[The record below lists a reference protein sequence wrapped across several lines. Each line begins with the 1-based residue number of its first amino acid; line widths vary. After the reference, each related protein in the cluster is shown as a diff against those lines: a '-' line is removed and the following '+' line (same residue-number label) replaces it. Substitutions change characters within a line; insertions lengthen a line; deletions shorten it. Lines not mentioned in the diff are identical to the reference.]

1 MSTHFR
7 IVGAVL
13 VLFSLNSLGCSS
25 KEAEGVPPGV
35 NGEPPPDRQKQA
47 KAPFALEVQQK
58 VVKLAQ
64 GGKAK
69 IVVTAERKDYEGPI
83 ILELTNLPA
92 KVSTVSKAMIAASA
106 REVEIE
112 ITAANDADIG
122 EKTDVLAMASN
133 PLVASSPFTIKVEK
147 AAPVAVTPNNEPKL
161 RVNPELVKVT
171 QGDKIKVRVSAD
183 RNGFEGPIVIEL
195 VNMPAQ
201 ISGAKGIIGAEEK
214 DVVLELTV
222 DPKAVV
228 GETKGVTALGNNKF
242 TSEPFTIAIV
252 EAAALFELGV
262 RDEVVEVKQGDKAKL
277 EISIMRKSY
286 DGPVILEL
294 SNLPEKVTMNKVI
307 IPAGQSRK
315 AVDIMA
321 DAAAPEGRKTGVTV
335 LATADG
341 KTILSKPFAIVVT
354 KGTSTSSD
362 PAPFDLKVDKSE
374 VTLRAGT
381 KIKLRVSVTRQA
393 SYQGQIVVELKGLPP
408 VVKSGRLILKEGQL
422 YGDIELWALPT
433 APTGQITDVTPVG
446 TASDAKDRQVTSAV
460 TLTVNVLG
468 APVVVVPV
476 ADAVWFDLRLQPNTL
491 NIRQGAVA
499 TVRVIVNRKNNFAGP
514 VTVQLKGLP
523 NGVQARNNSA
533 TINKNANSVDI
544 QVFANPRAAIGS
556 TANVTAVGTAT
567 FTNLKQQQT
576 SPAITITVTK
586 K

>member
-7 IVGAVL
+7 IVGAML

>member
-1 MSTHFR
+1 
-7 IVGAVL
+7 
-13 VLFSLNSLGCSS
+13 
-25 KEAEGVPPGV
+25 
-35 NGEPPPDRQKQA
+35 
-47 KAPFALEVQQK
+47 
-58 VVKLAQ
+58 
-64 GGKAK
+64 
-69 IVVTAERKDYEGPI
+69 
-83 ILELTNLPA
+83 LTNLPA
-92 KVSTVSKAMIAASA
+92 KVSAVSKVTTIAADA
-106 REVEIE
+106 KEVEIE
-112 ITAANDADIG
+112 ITAANDAEIG

-147 AAPVAVTPNNEPKL
+147 AAPVAVTPTKEPNL

-183 RNGFEGPIVIEL
+183 RNGFDGPIVIEL

-201 ISGAKGIIGAEEK
+201 ISGAKGIIAAEEK
-214 DVVLELTV
+214 DVVLELTA

-321 DAAAPEGRKTGVTV
+321 DATAPEGRKTGVTV

-362 PAPFDLKVDKSE
+362 PAPFDLKVVKSE
-374 VTLRAGT
+374 VILKAGT
-381 KIKLRVSVTRQA
+381 KIKVRIEVTRQP
-393 SYQGQIVVELKGLPP
+393 SYQGQIVVELKGLPA
-408 VVKSGRLILKEGQL
+408 VVKSGKLILKEGQSA
-422 YGDIELWALPT
+422 GEIELWALPN
-433 APTGQITDVTPVG
+433 APTRQITDVTPVG
-446 TASDAKDRQVTSAV
+446 TASDAKDRQVASQT
-460 TLTVNVLG
+460 TLTVNVL

-476 ADAVWFDLRLQPNTL
+476 GPPADAVWFDLTIEPKTL
-491 NIRQGAVA
+491 NVRPG
-499 TVRVIVNRKNNFAGP
+499 TLTYVRVGVNRKNSFSGP
-514 VTVQLKGLP
+514 VVIQLKNLP
-523 NGVQARNNSA
+523 NWVQVAKNGI
-533 TINKNANSVDI
+533 TINKNQTTFQLVVNS
-544 QVFANPRAAIGS
+544 RAPIGT
-556 TANVTAVGTAT
+556 TASVTAVGTGT
-567 FTNLKQQQT
+567 FANMRQQQT
-576 SPAITITVTK
+576 SPAITVTVVK